1 MIAWDLPP
9 HSTSHDSSFTPLEED
24 IESSHLCDT
33 NVHKIHPPTHPPSG
47 EGPRDES
54 QVASHHSSNGVNDAS
69 IEDDVW
75 VNLWDDDVMGGR
87 GKRWRSQPGPG

>member
-1 MIAWDLPP
+1 M
-9 HSTSHDSSFTPLEED
+9 TPMY
-24 IESSHLCDT
+24 IKYT
-33 NVHKIHPPTHPPSG
+33 KATHPPTPSG

-87 GKRWRSQPGPG
+87 GKRWRSRPGPG